1 MSSASD
7 MFDIA
12 FLGHV
17 CFDEV
22 IAYQGALRVAPG
34 SAARC
39 AAYLARRMEPDAP
52 EALKFAADPVSIKR
66 ETSRPVCWN
75 PG

>member
-1 MSSASD
+1 VSSASD
-7 MFDIA
+7 MFDLA
-12 FLGHV
+12 FFGHV

-22 IAYQGALRVAPG
+22 IAYHGALRVAPG

-39 AAYLARRMEPDAP
+39 AAYLARRMDHDAP
-52 EALKFAADPVSIKR
+52 EALKFAAAPVSIKMG
-66 ETSRPVCWN
+66 TSRPVCGN